1 VEDTQIVPHLV
12 RFAVGDERLSIH
24 SMSTVAYAIALTTQ
38 RPEIIPDQ
46 PRPIGIGAPTHDI
59 GLATA
64 AAHRLSRD
72 ESVLTESEHTFL
84 VKHPERGLSVLQEMQ
99 VADPIVLEIVADH
112 HSAATDLPVHLQIVQ
127 LADSFDTL
135 TNRPKRME
143 PGAYQAL
150 YTLRESIERRY
161 DAELL
166 RDLILMLGT
175 LELDDNLTLTPSY
188 PPLDSTKS
196 VLRTASRL
204 VPDALIPHRAGFR
217 SFDSI

>member
-1 VEDTQIVPHLV
+1 VY
-12 RFAVGDERLSIH
+12 FGVGDERLYVY
-24 SMSTVAYAIALTTQ
+24 SMNTAAYAVALAARRQNIT
-38 RPEIIPDQ
+38 PEELKS
-46 PRPIGIGAPTHDI
+46 IGIGALAHDI

-64 AAHRLSRD
+64 NERLLSRD
-72 ESVLTESEHTFL
+72 ESVLSESEHAYL
-84 VKHPERGLSVLQEMQ
+84 IKHPERGHSILQE
-99 VADPIVLEIVADH
+99 VVVSGPFAPKFVTNH
-112 HSAATDLPVHLQIVQ
+112 HNGASELTLHLQIVQ

-135 TNRPKRME
+135 TNRPKRMD

>member
-1 VEDTQIVPHLV
+1 MPHHPPEAPVRQIVEDTQIVPHLV

-135 TNRPKRME
+135 TNRPGRTDF
-143 PGAYQAL
+143 GAYRAL
-150 YTLRESIERRY
+150 YTLRESSQDRY
-161 DAELL
+161 DQNLL
-166 RDLILMLGT
+166 RDFVLILGS
-175 LELDDNLTLTPSY
+175 LELDDNLTPTPLHR
-188 PPLDSTKS
+188 PLESAKPAF
-196 VLRTASRL
+196 RA
-204 VPDALIPHRAGFR
+204 PHAA
-217 SFDSI
+217 